1 MYLLFLEV
9 LELLLLLFWYFL
21 FILRLLEFPA
31 ISWLVLPAPS
41 AFWCVAL
48 FIVLIALVLLSTL
61 STKHFRYTVSVT
73 FPKQN
78 ILKFFKHYFRSGWSQ
93 TLFLKKT
100 EKFVFLKIFVFLS
113 KTFYGLK
120 NIVFR
125 KLEPFEYFRN
135 QVWDEPCGN
144 YFELYLYL

>member
-73 FPKQN
+73 FPRQK
-78 ILKFFKHYFRSGWSQ
+78 ISKFCKHYFDSGWPQ
-93 TLFLKKT
+93 TWFLKKT

-113 KTFYGLK
+113 KK
-120 NIVFR
+120 NLSSYTVFSQFGASWIFSESSLR
-125 KLEPFEYFRN
+125 WTMWKLF
-135 QVWDEPCGN
+135 
-144 YFELYLYL
+144 